1 MPASRSLVFGKAGSS
16 GTYRK
21 LLALGI
27 AVGFAWT
34 AFLVHTYHD
43 FVTNHEAGLYSAA
56 LAEARSSHAKDI
68 AYRRWNS
75 QLGGVYAETG
85 DMVQPNPYLE
95 VENQDVTTDKG
106 QQLTMINPAFMTR
119 MVHEIMAESEGI
131 RGHITSLNPIRPANS
146 PEEWEAEALHAF
158 QEGATEVSY
167 IHGENGVRVFRFMRP
182 LVTEKSCL
190 KCHAKQGYQL
200 GDIRG
205 GISVTLPMQPYDQA
219 LEALRNSELRN
230 KSLSWLGGMGFL
242 GFAMFLLVRQERFR
256 EQADT
261 MLRHSEERFRA
272 LYEEA
277 PVGIFQSSPQGRF
290 LAANRQLAVMYGFD
304 SPEQLLEEITSIG
317 EQLYVEPEARQRLME
332 DLEREG
338 EVVNRELL
346 HRKRC
351 GEPVWISVTMR
362 TVRDDSGSV
371 SHFDGF
377 SMEITDRKWAE
388 EALTYQHAFQ
398 TVVTEISKDFISINV
413 ANRDEKINA
422 MLRRVGMFFNV
433 DRSYVFSFSPDLET
447 INNTHEWCAAG
458 ISEQI
463 DSCVQETDQLPW
475 WKEHILEQ
483 GFVYIP
489 DVAELPEEAAPE
501 KAEFQRQEIQTLL
514 SVLIAIKGR
523 PIGFFGFDSVRE
535 KRVWDERHIFL
546 MQILGNLL
554 AEAHL
559 KIDFE
564 NKLVQAKEQAES
576 ATRAKSEFLARMS
589 HELRTPMNGVISMA
603 HLALDT
609 SLDPRQRNYLEKIL
623 SSARRL
629 LALLNDILDLS
640 KVEAGRMEL
649 EQTPF
654 NLDAVL
660 DHLADIIAT
669 RADEKGL
676 ELVFVCPPDVPR
688 HLVGD
693 PLRLGQILINLVG
706 NAVKFTEQG
715 MITLSIAL
723 EQNAD
728 TAATLRFSV
737 ADTGVG
743 MSPEQLTRL
752 FQPFAQADESITRRY
767 GGTGLGLSICK
778 HLAELM
784 QGRIRAESEPSAGSI
799 FHFTARFEHGAPP
812 FGADESYGNERG
824 GQHILVVDDNSL
836 VLDNICSNLRGCAF
850 IVQQAASAEQ
860 ALGMLLAAAERNR
873 PFAVALLD
881 WNMPGLDGIAL
892 AERIKSTPLLA
903 DTVPVLML
911 GSLDREE
918 VLRRAERRGIEH
930 FLLKPGSSTRFCES
944 VLAACGKADA
954 PPRRKPGRLARLTA
968 HIADLRGARIL
979 LVEDNPINRE
989 VAVELLHKAGMRV
1002 DTAVNGREGLHMAL
1016 TGAYDLVLMDI
1027 QMPELDGLE
1036 ATRRIRSHESL
1047 RSLPIVAMT
1056 AHALP
1061 EDLDKSLAAGM
1072 NEHICKPFDPEALYA
1087 CLRRWL
1093 PRGDPPLSTLPDGPA
1108 MPGEEPVRHADLEKC
1123 LAALRQLDV
1132 QAGLRCLDN
1141 DQQLL
1146 RNLLLIF
1153 RREFANLP
1161 QRLEETLHS
1170 GDLQACQQLA
1180 HRLKGSSSN
1189 IGATPC
1195 FAAVCPFEN
1204 ALRGGDREKALRLLP
1219 TVLRELHDLLH
1230 ELATLDGQ

>member
-1 MPASRSLVFGKAGSS
+1 VPASRSLVFDKAGSF

-27 AVGFAWT
+27 AVGIAWT

-43 FVTNHEAGLYSAA
+43 FVTNHEAGLYSAV

-75 QLGGVYAETG
+75 QLGGVYAETS
-85 DMVQPNPYLE
+85 DTVRPNPYLE
-95 VENQDVTTDKG
+95 VENRDVTTDKG

-167 IHGENGVRVFRFMRP
+167 IHGENGARVFRFMRP
-182 LVTEKSCL
+182 LVTEESCL
-190 KCHAKQGYQL
+190 KCHAKQGYRL

-205 GISVTLPMQPYDQA
+205 GISVTLPMQPYDQS
-219 LEALRNSELRN
+219 LEALRESELRN
-230 KSLSWLGGMGFL
+230 KFLSWLGGMGFL

-256 EQADT
+256 ERADT
-261 MLRHSEERFRA
+261 LLRHSEERFRA

-277 PVGIFQSSPQGRF
+277 PVGIFQSTPQGRF
-290 LAANRQLAVMYGFD
+290 LTANRQLAVMYGFD

-317 EQLYVEPEARQRLME
+317 EQLHVEPEARQRLME

-362 TVRDDSGSV
+362 TVRDENGSV

-377 SMEITDRKWAE
+377 SMEITDRKQAE
-388 EALTYQHAFQ
+388 EALAYQHSFQ
-398 TVVTEISKDFISINV
+398 TVVTEISRDFISINV

-433 DRSYVFSFSPDLET
+433 DRSYVFSFSPDLES

-463 DSCVQETDQLPW
+463 DSCVREVDKLPW
-475 WKEHILEQ
+475 WKRHILEQ
-483 GFVYIP
+483 GYVYIH
-489 DVAELPEEAAPE
+489 DVAELPDEAAAE
-501 KAEFQRQEIQTLL
+501 KAEFQRQEIHTLL

-564 NKLVQAKEQAES
+564 NMLVQAKEQAES

-623 SSARRL
+623 FSARKL

-640 KVEAGRMEL
+640 KVEAGMIEL
-649 EQTPF
+649 EQAPF
-654 NLDAVL
+654 NLEEIL
-660 DHLADIIAT
+660 EHLANSIAP

-693 PLRLGQILINLVG
+693 PLRLEQILLNLVD

-723 EQNAD
+723 EQSSD

-737 ADTGVG
+737 ADTGIG
-743 MSPEQLTRL
+743 MSPEQVARL
-752 FQPFAQADESITRRY
+752 FQPFTQADESITRRY

-778 HLAELM
+778 HLTELM
-784 QGRIRAESEPSAGSI
+784 QGRIWAESEPGSGSI
-799 FHFTARFEHGAPP
+799 FHFIARFERGEPHFSAE
-812 FGADESYGNERG
+812 ESCGNERG
-824 GQHILVVDDNSL
+824 GQRILVVDDNSL
-836 VLDNICSNLRGCAF
+836 VLDNFCSILRGCAF
-850 IVQQAASAEQ
+850 TVQQAASAEQ
-860 ALGMLLAAAERNR
+860 ALRLLLAAAERNR

-881 WNMPGLDGIAL
+881 WNMPELDGIAL
-892 AERIKSTPLLA
+892 AERIKSNPMLA

-911 GSLDREE
+911 GSLEREDI
-918 VLRRAERRGIEH
+918 LLRAERRGIGH
-930 FLLKPGSSTRFCES
+930 FLLKPASTRQLCET

-954 PPRRKPGRLARLTA
+954 PQRRKPGRLARLAA

-1002 DTAVNGREGLHMAL
+1002 DTAVNGREGLDMAL

-1027 QMPELDGLE
+1027 QMPEMDGLE
-1036 ATRRIRSHESL
+1036 TTRRIRSQESL
-1047 RSLPIVAMT
+1047 HSLPIVAMT

-1072 NEHICKPFDPEALYA
+1072 NEHISKPFDPAALYA

-1093 PRGDPPLSTLPDGPA
+1093 PRGAPPPSTLPSLTATPPGGPA
-1108 MPGEEPVRHADLEKC
+1108 PPADLQAR
-1123 LAALRQLDV
+1123 LAALHQIDI
-1132 QAGLRCLDN
+1132 QAGLKSLDN
-1141 DQQLL
+1141 DLPLL

-1180 HRLKGSSSN
+1180 HGLKGSSSN

-1195 FAAVCPFEN
+1195 FAAVCPFES
-1204 ALRGGDREKALRLLP
+1204 ALRSGDRETALRLLP
-1219 TVLRELHDLLH
+1219 AVLRELYDLLH
-1230 ELATLDGQ
+1230 DLATLDGQ